1 MRLRNPQSI
10 WSARFVIS
18 LAIIGALGF
27 IALFADALS
36 PFPHDR
42 ICGKAFLPPLTD
54 GHLLGTD
61 DLSYD
66 IWAQICHGARISLS
80 VGMTVAII
88 STIIGGVAGIAAA
101 YYGGWVDRLLMT
113 VGNIFMSVPDVV
125 IIIILVAFWGQSTA
139 IIITA
144 ITLFSWTST
153 ARIIR
158 SRALSLKELYYVKM
172 AKCYK
177 AGFFHILKEHMLPE
191 LWPLWVT
198 SFIKLVGRA
207 VMMEATMSFLGL
219 GDPTSKSWGVILN
232 NALNYRGIYYTDYW
246 KWWIVPPVLALILL
260 VTSLASI
267 CAEIERV
274 TIKKGAI

>member
-1 MRLRNPQSI
+1 MRLRKPNSI
-10 WSARFVIS
+10 WSVRFILS
-18 LAIIGALGF
+18 MAICSAIVF
-27 IALFADALS
+27 VALFAEQLAA
-36 PFPHDR
+36 FPPDK
-42 ICGKAFLPPLTD
+42 ICGKAFLPPLTE

-61 DLSYD
+61 DLSFD
-66 IWAQICHGARISLS
+66 IWAQMCHGARISLF
-80 VGMTVAII
+80 VGVTVALMA
-88 STIIGGVAGIAAA
+88 TAIGGIVGIAAA
-101 YYGGWVDRLLMT
+101 YYSGWVDDTVMT
-113 VGNIFMSVPDVV
+113 ISNIFQSVPDIV
-125 IIIILVAFWGQSTA
+125 IIIILVSFWGQSTA
-139 IIITA
+139 IIIAT

-158 SRALSLKELYYVKM
+158 SRALAQKELYYIKM
-172 AKCYK
+172 AKSYK
-177 AGFFHILKEHMLPE
+177 AGFFHIMKEHMFPE

-260 VTSLASI
+260 VTALASI